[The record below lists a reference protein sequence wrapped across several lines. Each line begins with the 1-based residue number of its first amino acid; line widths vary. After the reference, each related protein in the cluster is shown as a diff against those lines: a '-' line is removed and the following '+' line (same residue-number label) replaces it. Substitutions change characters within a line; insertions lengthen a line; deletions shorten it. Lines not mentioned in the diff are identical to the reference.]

1 MMSGSQAI
9 ELVEIRADNDSTK
22 DIVYSEENFANTSGD
37 KFDSQIREAEGA
49 DGYHSVLHSGQSD
62 SDDGE
67 EQPAGCSNTR
77 KKYFAY
83 RVKESEEVGCDFI
96 HRKNFSCR
104 FLLYLQRAVISK
116 R

>member
-1 MMSGSQAI
+1 MSGSQTI
-9 ELVEIRADNDSTK
+9 ELDEIRADKDSTK

-67 EQPAGCSNTR
+67 EQPAGCSKPR
-77 KKYFAY
+77 EKYFAY
-83 RVKESEEVGCDFI
+83 RVKKSEEVGCDFS
-96 HRKNFSCR
+96 HKNNFSCH
-104 FLLYLQRAVISK
+104 FLLYLQRTVISK
-116 R
+116 L